1 MRDTRSMNAKYATKI
16 CITGTETVWETTETR
31 TYHIEEGRKA
41 ETEGRVT
48 ENTIEIVVKMSEIAV
63 NTAETVENTKETTE
77 KTPETGILT
86 AEAATA
92 EETEELILILSTK
105 TELKRVQYAIRAVQY
120 SSAVQYAI

>member
-1 MRDTRSMNAKYATKI
+1 MNAKYATKI
-16 CITGTETVWETTETR
+16 CITGTESVWGTTETR
-31 TYHIEEGRKA
+31 TYHIEGRKA